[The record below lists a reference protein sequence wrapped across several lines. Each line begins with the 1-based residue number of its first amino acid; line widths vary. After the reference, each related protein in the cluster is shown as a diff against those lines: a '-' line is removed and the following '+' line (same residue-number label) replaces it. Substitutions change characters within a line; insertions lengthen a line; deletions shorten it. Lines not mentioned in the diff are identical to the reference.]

1 MLIKKK
7 ILILGGTGFIGSA
20 IGQSLKK
27 NYNIK
32 IFSRSEFGDL
42 RKELSL
48 KLYEI
53 ILFTNNE

>member
-1 MLIKKK
+1 MRIKKK

-48 KLYEI
+48 KKFL
-53 ILFTNNE
+53 